1 VHTALSILVA
11 RGGMRGTCPVRHPMR
26 GTKDKSKHPR
36 FGTTVVYLRW
46 PGRRLLRELRAI
58 IPSHNTYKE
67 QIHSC

>member
-1 VHTALSILVA
+1 
-11 RGGMRGTCPVRHPMR
+11 VRHPMR

-36 FGTTVVYLRW
+36 SGTTVVYLCCA
-46 PGRRLLRELRAI
+46 GRHLLREPRAI